1 MPASSAVSGKSGSY
15 ALSFGE
21 IIGYCWL
28 FGTFAKCDFLAG
40 VYMEIAGG
48 TVAGDGCP
56 GLISCRRIS
65 PRQMMS
71 EYDSF

>member
-1 MPASSAVSGKSGSY
+1 MSGKSGSY

-48 TVAGDGCP
+48 TAAGDGIRSGDC
-56 GLISCRRIS
+56 
-65 PRQMMS
+65 
-71 EYDSF
+71 